1 MFPPYGDN
9 TYDALQKKTASS
21 MKYEYCM
28 LAPALSFLHDAITHV
43 KESVDGLRG
52 EYFSAEDLLE
62 RQERLENTLNG
73 VYSLLCNRYTV
84 LQLRA
89 RIDVEGAA
97 TSKTDSLRAKF
108 VEDCVYQRT
117 EALVI
122 DDLLKEYI
130 DEFDRGK
137 IKARMYA
144 SMKPAAC
151 SETGY
156 EGGRGGD
163 RGPGRYEDAKG
174 EKGGASGKG
183 NKGSEEE
190 ERGMAR
196 GGRQLGGPPVD
207 LSRSEDEVAAR
218 TSSTG
223 QPRCFAPRPDS
234 CILDMAGQ
242 GDRALCEE
250 WSMGTSDMEDTRFLS
265 VLGEEAGREQVEA
278 GPGFQVAEQF
288 LCEVT
293 GEDVDVE
300 EALPA
305 GGAERLRQG
314 ARVHPYMD
322 NFLIVTST
330 EQEASTLNENAVTEK
345 RINKIYVQAKYL
357 VCEAKRAERW
367 LPARGLAASTGLCQ
381 SVYLAVPAARLY
393 LRKLYFVLSS
403 KRSWG
408 AKVKLTRQS
417 LYDLEWKL
425 HITHYELEAVFKTV
439 RSFMHE
445 LGGKVVRLYCD
456 NQAVVAMLSH
466 FTSRNPELM
475 RRMRRLWLL
484 LDLHDIELQARLAYG
499 WRGENNWVVPPWGLL
514 DVVEN
519 QRREEEYFT
528 YGRLGDIGPPVDIK
542 KTKKKKTTKKKEIEQ
557 LDFLEE
563 AFCLRWE
570 AELGGSEHSEL
581 AVRMQTATLQQTTK
595 DNYEP
600 KQHDTSTTERYCHL
614 RAYEYTVFALHR
626 IRETG
631 HLVARAAE
639 HVSLSEDVL
648 SAEAKAAG
656 ACHHQV
662 KRDLR
667 QILNG
672 VRGPEESS
680 RTGSVHR
687 IPALGEFHAFEN
699 WQVHRHSAWGFHALE
714 NWQVHHLSLGSSIAF
729 EWDWQVHRH
738 SAWGS
743 SYAFED
749 WQVHRYLAW
758 GEFHAFED
766 WQVHRYLAWGNS
778 TPSRTPSSIV
788 NGSYGRLPGK
798 WETFD
803 GSSLANEWIRL
814 ALGSLGCHPPEDGHF
829 TAHST
834 RKGAATG
841 ARAEGTVLE
850 RVYFFGGWAQTFSVV
865 HWYIDPT
872 AVPDEYTEHLDGDG
886 AFGCLQ
892 DLGFADFLASVSDHT
907 FLHRNGSMLAVH
919 DFLDS
924 LTLSTKIMLVLYSP
938 EYGISSLLTISAD
951 FTEPSGVSVSASI
964 MHYEIQE
971 GGELDIYLALQIM
984 AGIFTLVLMTDSATQ
999 IVS

>member
-1 MFPPYGDN
+1 MPQMFPPYGDN

-190 ERGMAR
+190 ERG
-196 GGRQLGGPPVD
+196 
-207 LSRSEDEVAAR
+207 
-218 TSSTG
+218 
-223 QPRCFAPRPDS
+223 
-234 CILDMAGQ
+234 
-242 GDRALCEE
+242 
-250 WSMGTSDMEDTRFLS
+250 
-265 VLGEEAGREQVEA
+265 
-278 GPGFQVAEQF
+278 
-288 LCEVT
+288 
-293 GEDVDVE
+293 
-300 EALPA
+300 
-305 GGAERLRQG
+305 
-314 ARVHPYMD
+314 
-322 NFLIVTST
+322 
-330 EQEASTLNENAVTEK
+330 
-345 RINKIYVQAKYL
+345 
-357 VCEAKRAERW
+357 
-367 LPARGLAASTGLCQ
+367 
-381 SVYLAVPAARLY
+381 
-393 LRKLYFVLSS
+393 
-403 KRSWG
+403 
-408 AKVKLTRQS
+408 
-417 LYDLEWKL
+417 
-425 HITHYELEAVFKTV
+425 
-439 RSFMHE
+439 
-445 LGGKVVRLYCD
+445 
-456 NQAVVAMLSH
+456 
-466 FTSRNPELM
+466 
-475 RRMRRLWLL
+475 
-484 LDLHDIELQARLAYG
+484 
-499 WRGENNWVVPPWGLL
+499 
-514 DVVEN
+514 
-519 QRREEEYFT
+519 
-528 YGRLGDIGPPVDIK
+528 
-542 KTKKKKTTKKKEIEQ
+542 
-557 LDFLEE
+557 
-563 AFCLRWE
+563 
-570 AELGGSEHSEL
+570 
-581 AVRMQTATLQQTTK
+581 
-595 DNYEP
+595 
-600 KQHDTSTTERYCHL
+600 
-614 RAYEYTVFALHR
+614 
-626 IRETG
+626 
-631 HLVARAAE
+631 
-639 HVSLSEDVL
+639 
-648 SAEAKAAG
+648 
-656 ACHHQV
+656 
-662 KRDLR
+662 
-667 QILNG
+667 
-672 VRGPEESS
+672 
-680 RTGSVHR
+680 
-687 IPALGEFHAFEN
+687 
-699 WQVHRHSAWGFHALE
+699 
-714 NWQVHHLSLGSSIAF
+714 
-729 EWDWQVHRH
+729 
-738 SAWGS
+738 
-743 SYAFED
+743 
-749 WQVHRYLAW
+749 

-886 AFGCLQ
+886 AFGCL
-892 DLGFADFLASVSDHT
+892 
-907 FLHRNGSMLAVH
+907 
-919 DFLDS
+919 
-924 LTLSTKIMLVLYSP
+924 
-938 EYGISSLLTISAD
+938 
-951 FTEPSGVSVSASI
+951 
-964 MHYEIQE
+964 
-971 GGELDIYLALQIM
+971 
-984 AGIFTLVLMTDSATQ
+984 
-999 IVS
+999 